1 MNQMMIEDNSNFQG
15 ATKKLKWKLSSRENI
30 IKYLRYFPLFLLTL
44 TLSLGISYLYLR
56 YTTPVYEV
64 SSSIF
69 IKSDSKFQPSGN
81 DELSTLMFLS
91 QTGGIDNEI
100 EILKSNSLMQR
111 VVKILDLECL
121 YFAIGKVKSTNVYGS
136 SPIGLK
142 MISVEDS
149 TKKIKFTVKILDNKN
164 FKFDGDKTKTYQ
176 FGQIIHSSFGSFIL
190 SVNDSILKKSNYLDY
205 LITWNTP
212 KMAASSLLT
221 SLQIKPITLK
231 SDVLKLSYITDN
243 TKMGEDILNVLMN
256 EYNRADLEEK
266 NIQASK
272 TLDFINERIAYIGDE
287 LNEVENTLFNYR
299 KKNNILNIESQGNV
313 FLESIKETEQ
323 NLQKQDV
330 KLEIVKM
337 LSDYLRK
344 SAHKYDVISTDL
356 GLESLALSQLTTQF
370 NALQIERSRQLNS
383 STIDNIFVK
392 RLENDIE
399 NLRKSI
405 IEELA
410 NLKGTIEIA
419 KADIVK
425 QNNAYQSKIKQI
437 PAVEKG
443 LLDISRQQG
452 IKQELYVFL
461 GQKREQTAITR
472 ASNISNSK
480 IVDEA
485 QTSILPKSPNR
496 ANVLFIAILLGLL
509 LPILI
514 IYLLD
519 LLNDKITMLSD
530 ITNFSAVPI
539 LGEIGSADF
548 KHSIIAVTK
557 NDRGVIAEQFRILR
571 TNLNMILKKDEKPV
585 ILITSSF
592 SGEGKSFVA
601 INLGAVVSLSDKKT
615 VILEFDIR
623 KPKIASR
630 LGVVQKTGLTS
641 FLTGHSDI
649 AEIIN
654 KVENFDNLYV
664 IPCGI
669 IPPNPSE
676 LLLSDQMEVLFTYL
690 KNNFDA
696 IIIDSAPVCMVSDAL
711 TISKFANCSLY
722 IVRQRFTIKRQ
733 VATIDEFYH
742 TKKLPRMSVLV
753 NDVNAR
759 TTGYYGYGNYGYGES
774 YGIDIEEGNK
784 QKRKSIWGRLFSKK

>member
-1 MNQMMIEDNSNFQG
+1 MDQMMIEDNSNLNN
-15 ATKKLKWKLSSRENI
+15 TNKKLKWKLSSRENI
-30 IKYLRYFPLFLLTL
+30 IKYLRYSPLFLLTIC
-44 TLSLGISYLYLR
+44 LSLGISFLYLR
-56 YTTPVYEV
+56 YTTPVFEV

-69 IKSDSKFQPSGN
+69 IKSDSKFQPRGN

-111 VVKILDLECL
+111 VVKILNLESL
-121 YFAIGKVKSTNVYGS
+121 YFAIGKVKSSNVYGS
-136 SPIGLK
+136 NPINLR
-142 MISVEDS
+142 MINVVDS
-149 TKKIKFTVKILDNKN
+149 TKKIDIIVKIIDNKS

-176 FGQIIHSSFGSFIL
+176 FGQTIHAKFGSFIL
-190 SVNDSILKKSNYLDY
+190 SVNDSILRKSNYMDY
-205 LITWNTP
+205 LITWKNT
-212 KMAASSLLT
+212 KMAASSLLN
-221 SLQIKPITLK
+221 SLQIKPLTLK

-272 TLDFINERIAYIGDE
+272 TLDFINERIAFIGNE
-287 LNEVENTLFNYR
+287 LNDVENTLFNYR
-299 KKNNILNIESQGNV
+299 KKNNVLNIESQGNV

-337 LSDYLRK
+337 LTDYLNK
-344 SAHKYDVISTDL
+344 SVHKYDVISTDL
-356 GLESLALSQLTTQF
+356 GLESVALGQLTTQF
-370 NALQIERSRQLNS
+370 NALQIERANQVNS
-383 STIDNIFVK
+383 STVDNIFVK
-392 RLENDIE
+392 RLESNIE
-399 NLRKSI
+399 KLRKSI
-405 IEELA
+405 IEELN

-419 KADIVK
+419 KSDVVK
-425 QNNAYQSKIKQI
+425 QNKNYQFQIKQI

-485 QTSILPKSPNR
+485 QTSTLPKSPNR
-496 ANVLFIAILLGLL
+496 ANIFFVAILLGLL

-514 IYLLD
+514 IYILD

-530 ITNFSAVPI
+530 ITNFSEVPV

-557 NDRGVIAEQFRILR
+557 NDRSVIAEQFRILR
-571 TNLNMILKKDEKPV
+571 TNLNMIFKKGEKPV

-592 SGEGKSFVA
+592 SGEGKSFIA
-601 INLGAVVSLSDKKT
+601 INLGAVISLSDKKT

-630 LGVVQKTGLTS
+630 LGVNQKAGLSS
-641 FLTGHSDI
+641 FLTGHSEI
-649 AEIIN
+649 EEIIN

-690 KNNFDA
+690 NKNFDT

-733 VATIDEFYH
+733 VATIDEFYQ
-742 TKKLPRMSVLV
+742 TKRLPRMSVLV

-759 TTGYYGYGNYGYGES
+759 STGYYGYGNYGYGEA
-774 YGIDIEEGNK
+774 YGIDIENSKKNK
-784 QKRKSIWGRLFSKK
+784 QKSFLGRFFSKG

>member
-1 MNQMMIEDNSNFQG
+1 MDQMMIEDNSNLNILN
-15 ATKKLKWKLSSRENI
+15 KKLKWKLSSRENI
-30 IKYLRYFPLFLLTL
+30 IRYLRYSPLFLLSLCITL
-44 TLSLGISYLYLR
+44 GLSLLYLR
-56 YTTPVYEV
+56 YATPVFEV

-100 EILKSNSLMQR
+100 EILKSNALMQR
-111 VVKILDLECL
+111 VVKILNLEYL
-121 YFAIGKVKSTNVYGS
+121 YYAVGTVKSSNIYGS
-136 SPIGLK
+136 IPIELK
-142 MISVEDS
+142 MIKVADS
-149 TKKIKFTVKILDNKN
+149 SKKINLSIKIVDKNN
-164 FKFDGDKTKTYQ
+164 FKLDGDKIKTYQ
-176 FGQIIHSSFGSFIL
+176 FGQVITAKFCSFKLI
-190 SVNDSILKKSNYLDY
+190 VNDSILRKSNYMDF
-205 LITWNTP
+205 LITWQNP
-212 KMAASSLLT
+212 KLAASSLL
-221 SLQIKPITLK
+221 SNLQIKPITLK
-231 SDVLKLSYITDN
+231 SDVLKLAYVTDN
-243 TKMGEDILNVLMN
+243 PKMGEDILNVLMN
-256 EYNRADLEEK
+256 EYNSADLEEK

-272 TLDFINERIAYIGDE
+272 TLDFINERIAFIGNE
-287 LNEVENTLFNYR
+287 LNNVENTLFNYR
-299 KKNNILNIESQGNV
+299 KKNNVLNIESQGNV

-337 LSDYLRK
+337 LTDYLNK

-356 GLESLALSQLTTQF
+356 GLESVALGQLTTQF
-370 NALQIERSRQLNS
+370 NALQIERANQVNS
-383 STIDNIFVK
+383 STVDNIFVK
-392 RLENDIE
+392 RLESNIE
-399 NLRKSI
+399 KLRKSI
-405 IEELA
+405 VEELN
-410 NLKGTIEIA
+410 NLKGTILIA

-425 QNNAYQSKIKQI
+425 QNKNYQSQIKQI

-485 QTSILPKSPNR
+485 QTSFLPKSPNR
-496 ANVLFIAILLGLL
+496 NNLLSVAILLGFLF
-509 LPILI
+509 PILI

-530 ITNFSAVPI
+530 ITNFSDIPV
-539 LGEIGSADF
+539 LGEIGSADA

-557 NDRGVIAEQFRILR
+557 NDRGIIAEQFRILR
-571 TNLNMILKKDEKPV
+571 TNLNMIIKKDEKPV

-592 SGEGKSFVA
+592 SGEGKSFVS
-601 INLGAVVSLSDKKT
+601 INLGAVISLSDKKT

-641 FLTGHSDI
+641 FLTGHSEI
-649 AEIIN
+649 QEIIF
-654 KVENFDNLYV
+654 KVENFENLYV

-676 LLLSDQMEVLFTYL
+676 LLLSDQMENLFKYL

-696 IIIDSAPVCMVSDAL
+696 VIIDSAPVCMVSDAL
-711 TISKFANCSLY
+711 TIGKFANCSLY
-722 IVRQRFTIKRQ
+722 IVRQRFTIIRQ
-733 VATIDEFYH
+733 IAVIDEFYQ
-742 TKKLPRMSVLV
+742 TKKLPRMTLLV
-753 NDVNAR
+753 NDVNAKIS
-759 TTGYYGYGNYGYGES
+759 GYYGYGNYGYGET
-774 YGIDIEEGNK
+774 YGIDFEEENK
-784 QKRKSIWGRLFSKK
+784 NRKSIWKNFFPRAK